1 MSLTPQ
7 DIQRD
12 FKERFRGYDPDEV
25 DEHLAQLADR
35 MISLQDERNQLL
47 ERLREA
53 ERSGGASGNN
63 GTLESERLLKRT
75 LIAAEQ
81 TADRVVSE
89 AESEAE
95 RVVGDARRR
104 ADELLASARSAAD
117 REWREARDGADRVRR
132 AVAHLRAFRD
142 DYTERVRSAI
152 AEQLAVLD
160 RVGDLPEIPSSVE
173 RLGNLS
179 VEEPQRLAADT
190 GDLEG
195 SFPRRSRST
204 APPAPS
210 GAPQRSSGDESAPRR
225 SAWNTKPVGDSENR
239 NGSWAPRP
247 DGVWSTQNGRQGARS
262 APQRD
267 RDRER
272 EGASDMTS
280 RRATTGPRPSS
291 RRSEGENRDSA

>member
-7 DIQRD
+7 EIQRD

-25 DEHLAQLADR
+25 DEHLARLADR
-35 MISLQDERNQLL
+35 LVSLQQEREQLVD
-47 ERLREA
+47 RLRES
-53 ERSGGASGNN
+53 ERSGANNNN

-173 RLGNLS
+173 RLGTLS
-179 VEEPQRLAADT
+179 VEEPQRLAMDT
-190 GDLEG
+190 GDLDSAG
-195 SFPRRSRST
+195 SRRPRGPAPAT
-204 APPAPS
+204 APITSQQRAPS
-210 GAPQRSSGDESAPRR
+210 EDGPPRR
-225 SAWNTKPVGDSENR
+225 SAWNANPAGDSAAEGR
-239 NGSWAPRP
+239 NGGSWSRP
-247 DGVWSTQNGRQGARS
+247 DGVWSAQNGRPSARP
-262 APQRD
+262 APPQ
-267 RDRER
+267 RER
-272 EGASDMTS
+272 EGGNDIVV
-280 RRATTGPRPSS
+280 RRAAAGPHPNRPHA
-291 RRSEGENRDSA
+291 EGEDRDSA

>member
-7 DIQRD
+7 EIQRD

-25 DEHLAQLADR
+25 DEHLAHLADR
-35 MISLQDERNQLL
+35 LVSLQQERDQLVD
-47 ERLREA
+47 RLRDA
-53 ERSGGASGNN
+53 ERAGAAGNN

-173 RLGNLS
+173 RLGTLS
-179 VEEPQRLAADT
+179 VEEPQRLAMDT
-190 GDLEG
+190 GDLDNA
-195 SFPRRSRST
+195 PRR
-204 APPAPS
+204 PPA
-210 GAPQRSSGDESAPRR
+210 APAPVASQQQRGQSEDSTTPPRR
-225 SAWNTKPVGDSENR
+225 SAWNAKPAGDDEGQGR
-239 NGSWAPRP
+239 NGGSWSRP
-247 DGVWSTQNGRQGARS
+247 DGVWSAQNGRPNARS
-262 APQRD
+262 PQQQ
-267 RDRER
+267 REA
-272 EGASDMTS
+272 GNDMAA
-280 RRATTGPRPSS
+280 RRAAAAPRPGPRQH
-291 RRSEGENRDSA
+291 EGENRDSA

>member
-7 DIQRD
+7 EIQRD

-25 DEHLAQLADR
+25 DEHLARLADR
-35 MISLQDERNQLL
+35 MVSLQQERDQLI
-47 ERLREA
+47 ERLRDA
-53 ERSGGASGNN
+53 ERSGAASNNN

-173 RLGNLS
+173 RLGTLS
-179 VEEPQRLAADT
+179 VEEPQRLAMDT
-190 GDLEG
+190 GDLD
-195 SFPRRSRST
+195 SAARRSRASASPT
-204 APPAPS
+204 APLS
-210 GAPQRSSGDESAPRR
+210 APQRGSAEDAPRR
-225 SAWNTKPVGDSENR
+225 SAWNAKPAATGEDDTGRS
-239 NGSWAPRP
+239 GSWSRP
-247 DGVWSTQNGRQGARS
+247 DGVWSAQNGRQGARP
-262 APQRD
+262 APQP
-267 RDRER
+267 RDREP
-272 EGASDMTS
+272 GNDMAV
-280 RRATTGPRPSS
+280 RRAAAGPRPG
-291 RRSEGENRDSA
+291 RPHTEGENRDSA

>member
-7 DIQRD
+7 EIQRD

-25 DEHLAQLADR
+25 DEHLSRLVDR
-35 MISLQDERNQLL
+35 LMSLQQERDQLV

-53 ERSGGASGNN
+53 ERSGAANNN
-63 GTLESERLLKRT
+63 GALESERLLKRT

-95 RVVGDARRR
+95 RVVSDARRR

-173 RLGNLS
+173 RLGTLS
-179 VEEPQRLAADT
+179 VEEPQRLAMET
-190 GDLEG
+190 GDLDNTG
-195 SFPRRSRST
+195 ARRSRAPAPSTSPVT
-204 APPAPS
+204 APPR
-210 GAPQRSSGDESAPRR
+210 GASDDGPRR
-225 SAWNTKPVGDSENR
+225 SAWNAKPAGDNDR
-239 NGSWAPRP
+239 NGGSWSRP
-247 DGVWSTQNGRQGARS
+247 EGGVWSAPNGRQSPRP
-262 APQRD
+262 APQQ
-267 RDRER
+267 RER
-272 EGASDMTS
+272 EGGNDMAA
-280 RRATTGPRPSS
+280 RRAAAGPRPG
-291 RRSEGENRDSA
+291 RPHTEGENRDSA

>member
-7 DIQRD
+7 DVQRD

-25 DEHLAQLADR
+25 DDHLSRLADR
-35 MISLQDERNQLL
+35 LVSLQDERDQLV
-47 ERLREA
+47 ERVREL
-53 ERSGGASGNN
+53 ERSGGGNGNN
-63 GTLESERLLKRT
+63 GTLDSERLLKRT

-95 RVVGDARRR
+95 RVVSDARRR

-173 RLGNLS
+173 RLGTLS

-190 GDLEG
+190 GDLGGG
-195 SFPRRSRST
+195 SRGRPSL
-204 APPAPS
+204 PAGS
-210 GAPQRSSGDESAPRR
+210 SSSQRQGAGDDAPRR
-225 SAWNTKPVGDSENR
+225 SAWNAKPASDETGAEGR
-239 NGSWAPRP
+239 GGSWAPRP
-247 DGVWSTQNGRQGARS
+247 DGVWSAQNSRTN
-262 APQRD
+262 
-267 RDRER
+267 R
-272 EGASDMTS
+272 EGSSDDMTA
-280 RRATTGPRPSS
+280 RRAAATHN
-291 RRSEGENRDSA
+291 EGENRDSA

>member
-7 DIQRD
+7 EIQRD

-25 DEHLAQLADR
+25 DEHLARLADR
-35 MISLQDERNQLL
+35 MVSLQQERDQLI
-47 ERLREA
+47 ERLRDA
-53 ERSGGASGNN
+53 ERSGAANNNN

-173 RLGNLS
+173 RLGTLS
-179 VEEPQRLAADT
+179 VEEPQRLAMET
-190 GDLEG
+190 GDLDSAG
-195 SFPRRSRST
+195 RRARAPASPT
-204 APPAPS
+204 APIS
-210 GAPQRSSGDESAPRR
+210 APQRGSAEDAPRR
-225 SAWNTKPVGDSENR
+225 SAWNAKPSAPGEGDTGR
-239 NGSWAPRP
+239 NGSWSRP
-247 DGVWSTQNGRQGARS
+247 DGVWSAQNGRQGARP
-262 APQRD
+262 APQQ
-267 RDRER
+267 RER
-272 EGASDMTS
+272 ETGNDMAV
-280 RRATTGPRPSS
+280 RRAAAGPRPG
-291 RRSEGENRDSA
+291 RPHTEGENRDSA

>member
-7 DIQRD
+7 EIQRD

-25 DEHLAQLADR
+25 DEHLSRLADR
-35 MISLQDERNQLL
+35 LVALQQEREQLI
-47 ERLREA
+47 ERLRES
-53 ERSGGASGNN
+53 ERSGAAGNH

-95 RVVGDARRR
+95 RVVSDARRR

-173 RLGNLS
+173 RLGTLS
-179 VEEPQRLAADT
+179 VEEPQRLAMET
-190 GDLEG
+190 RDLDSAG
-195 SFPRRSRST
+195 SRRPRAPSPAT
-204 APPAPS
+204 APVASQPHS
-210 GAPQRSSGDESAPRR
+210 GSEDGPRR
-225 SAWNTKPVGDSENR
+225 SAWNAKPAGEGDAANR
-239 NGSWAPRP
+239 GNGSWSRPDSVWSAQGGRQTPRP
-247 DGVWSTQNGRQGARS
+247 AS
-262 APQRD
+262 PPH
-267 RDRER
+267 EH
-272 EGASDMTS
+272 EGGNDMTA
-280 RRATTGPRPSS
+280 RRAAAGPRPS
-291 RRSEGENRDSA
+291 RPHTEGENRDTA

>member
-7 DIQRD
+7 EIQRD

-25 DEHLAQLADR
+25 DEHLSRLADR
-35 MISLQDERNQLL
+35 LISLQQERDQLI

-53 ERSGGASGNN
+53 ERSGAANNN

-95 RVVGDARRR
+95 RVVSDARRR

-173 RLGNLS
+173 RLGTLS
-179 VEEPQRLAADT
+179 VEEPQRLAMET
-190 GDLEG
+190 GDLDKSG
-195 SFPRRSRST
+195 SRRPRPS
-204 APPAPS
+204 APAPVT
-210 GAPQRSSGDESAPRR
+210 APQRGSAEDAPRR
-225 SAWNTKPVGDSENR
+225 SAWNAKPAGDNER
-239 NGSWAPRP
+239 NGSWSRP
-247 DGVWSTQNGRQGARS
+247 DSGVWSAQNGRQNARP
-262 APQRD
+262 APQQRD
-267 RDRER
+267 R
-272 EGASDMTS
+272 EGGNDMAA
-280 RRATTGPRPSS
+280 RRAAAGPRPG
-291 RRSEGENRDSA
+291 RPHTEGENRDSA

>member
-7 DIQRD
+7 EIQRD

-25 DEHLAQLADR
+25 DEHLARLVDR
-35 MISLQDERNQLL
+35 MVSLQQERDQLI
-47 ERLREA
+47 ERLRDA
-53 ERSGGASGNN
+53 ERSGASNTN

-173 RLGNLS
+173 RLGTLS
-179 VEEPQRLAADT
+179 VEEPQRLAMET
-190 GDLEG
+190 GDLDSAG
-195 SFPRRSRST
+195 RRSRGQASAT
-204 APPAPS
+204 APLS
-210 GAPQRSSGDESAPRR
+210 APQRGSAEDTSRR
-225 SAWNTKPVGDSENR
+225 SAWNAKPAATGESDTGR
-239 NGSWAPRP
+239 NGAWSRP
-247 DGVWSTQNGRQGARS
+247 EGVWSAQNGRQNTR
-262 APQRD
+262 PPQQRD
-267 RDRER
+267 RDT
-272 EGASDMTS
+272 GNDMAA
-280 RRATTGPRPSS
+280 RRAAAGPRPAS
-291 RRSEGENRDSA
+291 RPHTEGENRDSA

>member
-25 DEHLAQLADR
+25 DEHLSRLADR
-35 MISLQDERNQLL
+35 LVSLQDERDQLV
-47 ERLREA
+47 ERVREL
-53 ERSGGASGNN
+53 ERSGGGGGNGSS
-63 GTLESERLLKRT
+63 GTLESERQLKRT

-95 RVVGDARRR
+95 RVVSDARRR

-173 RLGNLS
+173 RLGTLS
-179 VEEPQRLAADT
+179 VEEPQRLAMET
-190 GDLEG
+190 GDLDKTG
-195 SFPRRSRST
+195 SRRPHT
-204 APPAPS
+204 PAPVTTPPR
-210 GAPQRSSGDESAPRR
+210 GASDEGQPRR
-225 SAWNTKPVGDSENR
+225 SAWNAKPAGDNDR
-239 NGSWAPRP
+239 NGGSWSRP
-247 DGVWSTQNGRQGARS
+247 DTGVWSAQNGRPNARP
-262 APQRD
+262 APQRE
-267 RDRER
+267 RDS
-272 EGASDMTS
+272 GNDMAA
-280 RRATTGPRPSS
+280 RRAAASPRSGRPHT
-291 RRSEGENRDSA
+291 EGENRDSA

>member
-25 DEHLAQLADR
+25 DEHLSRLADR
-35 MISLQDERNQLL
+35 VVSLQDERDRMS
-47 ERLREA
+47 ERIREL
-53 ERSGGASGNN
+53 ERSGGSGGNN
-63 GTLESERLLKRT
+63 GTLDSERLLKRT

-95 RVVGDARRR
+95 RVVSDARRR

-173 RLGNLS
+173 RLGTLS
-179 VEEPQRLAADT
+179 VEEPQRLPAETDD
-190 GDLEG
+190 GD
-195 SFPRRSRST
+195 SAQRPRQSAPSAST
-204 APPAPS
+204 APSGPS
-210 GAPQRSSGDESAPRR
+210 SEDSGPRR
-225 SAWNTKPVGDSENR
+225 SAWNARPGSDGTDGR
-239 NGSWAPRP
+239 NGSWSPRP
-247 DGVWSTQNGRQGARS
+247 DGVWSTQNGRQTNQGS
-262 APQRD
+262 
-267 RDRER
+267 
-272 EGASDMTS
+272 SDDMAA
-280 RRATTGPRPSS
+280 RRAAASSGRPHT
-291 RRSEGENRDSA
+291 EGENRDSA